1 MTTIVGRVAATA
13 LLSAAILFATQS
25 CSVFNNGP
33 QGQPGAQATQP
44 ATAAPAASV
53 PASPPGAAPASAP
66 AAPIQVQ
73 QAAPQPQG
81 IQNFTMAVRQVTEKV
96 RPAVVQ
102 ITSS

>member
-25 CSVFNNGP
+25 CSIFNSGP

-44 ATAAPAASV
+44 ATAAPASSV
-53 PASPPGAAPASAP
+53 PASPPSAAPASVPASAP
-66 AAPIQVQ
+66 AAPVQVQ

-81 IQNFTMAVRQVTEKV
+81 IQNFTTAVRQVTEKV

-102 ITSS
+102 